1 MNKLIGLLGDD
12 IYRGLK
18 EIQNETGVKLED
30 KALITVL
37 LSQKLYIL
45 GYWRWDFKERK

>member
-1 MNKLIGLLGDD
+1 MKALIELLGDD

-18 EIQNETGVKLED
+18 EIQNETGIKLEN
-30 KALITVL
+30 KALITDL

-45 GYWRWDFKERK
+45 GYRKEEVK